1 MAALTD
7 KIMCKTNT
15 RVLLGKQEASVIGL
29 VVDNSTNNSYSYV
42 NKISVFGEKTLFSRT
57 QKIVILNI
65 IYYPEK
71 KDVTIVHLDLGKKNI
86 LMGQKISIFC
96 LRTGIC
102 TNKQQFF
109 VTDVAVLAIK
119 LVFKPVFVKQLH

>member
-1 MAALTD
+1 MLT
-7 KIMCKTNT
+7 
-15 RVLLGKQEASVIGL
+15 RFLFSGK
-29 VVDNSTNNSYSYV
+29 
-42 NKISVFGEKTLFSRT
+42 KTLFSRT
-57 QKIVILNI
+57 ILNI

-71 KDVTIVHLDLGKKNI
+71 KDVTIVQLDLGKKNI

-96 LRTGIC
+96 LRTGIY

-119 LVFKPVFVKQLH
+119 SGCQ

>member
-1 MAALTD
+1 MLTRFLFSE
-7 KIMCKTNT
+7 K
-15 RVLLGKQEASVIGL
+15 
-29 VVDNSTNNSYSYV
+29 
-42 NKISVFGEKTLFSRT
+42 KTLFSRT

-71 KDVTIVHLDLGKKNI
+71 KDVTIVQLDLGKKKI

-96 LRTGIC
+96 LRTRIC

-109 VTDVAVLAIK
+109 VTDVADLAIK

>member
-1 MAALTD
+1 MLTGF
-7 KIMCKTNT
+7 
-15 RVLLGKQEASVIGL
+15 LFSGK
-29 VVDNSTNNSYSYV
+29 
-42 NKISVFGEKTLFSRT
+42 KTLFSRT

-65 IYYPEK
+65 IYYPSEK
-71 KDVTIVHLDLGKKNI
+71 KDVTIVQLDLGKKNI
-86 LMGQKISIFC
+86 LIGQKISIFC

-119 LVFKPVFVKQLH
+119 LVFKPVFEKQLH

>member
-1 MAALTD
+1 MLT
-7 KIMCKTNT
+7 
-15 RVLLGKQEASVIGL
+15 RFLFSGK
-29 VVDNSTNNSYSYV
+29 
-42 NKISVFGEKTLFSRT
+42 KTLFSRT

-96 LRTGIC
+96 FRTGIC